1 MRAAKI
7 SRYGLVCQ
15 TFSDEIRFRTV
26 TRKRLLDL
34 SAERQKE
41 TIREIYRSNLQK
53 LVQAFEY
60 CRAHGIAL
68 FRISSNLLPFMDH
81 ELGHDLMRR
90 EFAPAMRMVGEQ
102 VGDLR
107 LVIHPDQFTVLNS
120 DNPEVI
126 RNSIAFLAAQAE
138 MLDLLGQPRSC
149 WTPLEIHGG
158 KSDRSQRLVDVIG
171 DLPDAIRSR
180 LVLENDEKCYS
191 SAQILE
197 VCRATGVPMVF
208 DAHHHVVR
216 EKLDSYDH
224 PSVAEM
230 LAAARSTWPDPD
242 WQLTHISN
250 GRDHFQD
257 MAHSDL
263 IHTMPACYRDAPW
276 IEVEAKHKE
285 LAIQGLCAF

>member
-1 MRAAKI
+1 MARIKP
-7 SRYGLVCQ
+7 RYGLVCQ

-26 TRKRLLDL
+26 TRKRML
-34 SAERQKE
+34 SLAPEQQKE
-41 TIREIYRSNLQK
+41 TIRELYRSNLQK
-53 LVQAFEY
+53 LVQAFDY
-60 CRAHGIAL
+60 CRRHGIGL

-90 EFAPAMRMVGEQ
+90 EFAPALQAVGEQ
-102 VGDLR
+102 AGDLR

-138 MLDLLGQPRSC
+138 LLDLLGQPRSA
-149 WTPLEIHGG
+149 WAPLEIHGG
-158 KSDRSQRLVDVIG
+158 KSDRSQRLVEVIG
-171 DLPDAIRSR
+171 DLPEGIRSR
-180 LVLENDEKCYS
+180 LILENDEKCYS
-191 SAQILE
+191 SEQILE
-197 VCRATGVPMVF
+197 ICRATGVPMVF
-208 DAHHHVVR
+208 DAHHHIVR

-224 PSVAEM
+224 PSVAEV
-230 LAAARSTWPDPD
+230 LAAARATWPDPG
-242 WQLTHISN
+242 WQMVHISN

-263 IHTMPACYRDAPW
+263 IHVMPACYRQAPW

>member
-1 MRAAKI
+1 MRVAKI

-15 TFSDEIRFRTV
+15 TYSEEIRFRTV
-26 TRKRLLDL
+26 TRKRLL
-34 SAERQKE
+34 AMGEGQQKE
-41 TIREIYRSNLQK
+41 TLREIYRHNLQK
-53 LVQAFEY
+53 LVQAFDY
-60 CRAHGIAL
+60 CRAHGIGM

-90 EFAPAMRMVGEQ
+90 EFPPALRLVGEQ
-102 VGDLR
+102 AGDLR

-120 DNPEVI
+120 DSPEVI

-138 MLDLLGQPRSC
+138 LLDLLGQPRSS
-149 WTPLEIHGG
+149 WVPLEIHGG

-171 DLPDAIRSR
+171 ELSEPIRSR

-191 SAQILE
+191 AAQILE
-197 VCRATGVPMVF
+197 VCRATGTPMVF
-208 DAHHHVVR
+208 DAHHHIVR

-230 LAAARSTWPDPD
+230 LSEARSTWPDPD
-242 WQLTHISN
+242 WQLVHISN

-257 MAHSDL
+257 KAHSDL
-263 IHTMPACYRDAPW
+263 IEVMPACYRQAPW

-285 LAIQGLCAF
+285 LAIQGLCGF

>member
-1 MRAAKI
+1 MAKI
-7 SRYGLVCQ
+7 KSRYGLVCQ
-15 TFSDEIRFRTV
+15 TFSEEIRFRTI
-26 TRKRLLDL
+26 TRKRML
-34 SAERQKE
+34 SLGEEQQKE
-41 TIREIYRSNLQK
+41 TIRELYNHNLKK
-53 LVQAFEY
+53 LVQAFAY
-60 CRAHGIAL
+60 CRQHEIGL

-90 EFAPAMRMVGEQ
+90 EFAPALQAVGEQ
-102 VGDLR
+102 AADLR

-120 DNPEVI
+120 DSPEVI

-138 MLDLLGQPRSC
+138 LLDLLGQPRSS

-158 KSDRSQRLVDVIG
+158 KSDRSQRLVEVIDG
-171 DLPDAIRSR
+171 LAEPIRSR

-191 SAQILE
+191 AAQILE

-208 DAHHHVVR
+208 DAHHHIVR

-242 WQLTHISN
+242 WQLVHISN
-250 GRDHFQD
+250 GRAHFQD

-263 IHTMPACYRDAPW
+263 IHVMPACYREAPW

-285 LAIQGLCAF
+285 LAIQGLCDF